1 MYLFTLRERYSEH
14 GMQKVRA
21 VDATTCFIHNCTSIS
36 LKLSPSR
43 TFVPGSWNWPF
54 ICFLFDQ
61 TKDYCHW
68 WPEIY
73 NGCPYW
79 SCRFHDERGSYS
91 YHSLGYP
98 EGWTSS
104 YLKWHKGSSSD
115 NNGWYTLDIPDP
127 KAKRWDYVEFAVYAR
142 TTSAR
147 PTGWMTVGRT
157 LITPP
162 KATIQ
167 VVEHIKESESKLRDL
182 IHSPSKEDSEP
193 STPLGPPPTWLN
205 LLHQTLRLLNSTPLS
220 VPTSQCF
227 LCASLSR
234 PLLAAVPL
242 AAGNIS
248 AKTYNFSKKGQ
259 PLHVTRIPLWE
270 SYSTNTSFPFICFH
284 LPTMNPL
291 PICSLSYS
299 TPLSPAFMQP
309 GHFLWCNGSLS
320 TSTINVSGTCFL
332 VTVVPQLS
340 LYTPTEF
347 RQLALPSRTRRAVFL
362 PVLVG
367 LTLTTSVASLGL
379 SGGAIGHALWAS
391 NDLQQKLQEALDTTA
406 ESLGSL
412 QRQVTSLAQV
422 ALQNRRAIDLLTAE
436 KGGTCLFLREECCYY
451 VNESGLIEKNVVKLQ
466 ELSTQLLKPTSSNP
480 ITGFF
485 QSSLATYLLPILGPL
500 IGMLLF
506 CALLPCIMK
515 FLQTQLQKISNQTF
529 NQLLLRH
536 YQPLMTDEP
545 PTSPREQFTQC

>member
-43 TFVPGSWNWPF
+43 TFIP
-54 ICFLFDQ
+54 
-61 TKDYCHW
+61 
-68 WPEIY
+68 
-73 NGCPYW
+73 
-79 SCRFHDERGSYS
+79 
-91 YHSLGYP
+91 
-98 EGWTSS
+98 
-104 YLKWHKGSSSD
+104 
-115 NNGWYTLDIPDP
+115 DIPDP

-167 VVEHIKESESKLRDL
+167 
-182 IHSPSKEDSEP
+182 
-193 STPLGPPPTWLN
+193 
-205 LLHQTLRLLNSTPLS
+205 
-220 VPTSQCF
+220 CF

-259 PLHVTRIPLWE
+259 PLHVTHIPLWE

-284 LPTMNPL
+284 LPTMNLL
-291 PICSLSYS
+291 PICTLSYS

-451 VNESGLIEKNVVKLQ
+451 VNESGLIKQNVVKLQ
-466 ELSTQLLKPTSSNP
+466 KLSTQLLKPTSSNP

-515 FLQTQLQKISNQTF
+515 FLQTQLQKISNQTV

-536 YQPLMTDEP
+536 YQPLMTYEP